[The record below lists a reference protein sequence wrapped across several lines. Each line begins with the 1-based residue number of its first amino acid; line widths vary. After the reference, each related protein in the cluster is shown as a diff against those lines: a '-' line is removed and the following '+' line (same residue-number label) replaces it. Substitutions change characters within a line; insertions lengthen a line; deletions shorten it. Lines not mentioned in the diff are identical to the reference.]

1 MIPVAGKEQMSEFGH
16 LFRERAS
23 KNLTDGHL
31 WFSVIA
37 RPPQSR
43 FTRCQRVSCCLCLL
57 FMTMLANA
65 MFYQTGSSS
74 ANAYTFG
81 PFALTPEQVRVDLYW
96 PLSFRADLERKHP
109 WGIQTYLASTS
120 EFGTYAIGN
129 LKWLC

>member
-81 PFALTPEQVRVDLYW
+81 PFALTPEQVIVDLYS
-96 PLSFRADLERKHP
+96 PTFVRANFYERHLN
-109 WGIQTYLASTS
+109 I
-120 EFGTYAIGN
+120 
-129 LKWLC
+129 